1 MLDSN
6 RQWRLVS
13 YPEGMPSES
22 DWEMS
27 ESPILEPGDGEM
39 LVRAIY
45 LDVAPYMRARISPQ
59 KNYAAGVGPGD
70 VMLGGAIGEV
80 VHSNIPAYK
89 PGDFVVSDTTFGWQD
104 FAVLS
109 PSVVRPIDTDI
120 APLPCW
126 LDFMGLNG
134 LTAYIGLVDA
144 GQIKPGDTVL
154 ISAAAGSVGQIAGQ
168 IAKLAGCRAIAV
180 TSSEEK
186 IARCRELGYDAGI
199 NYRTEPDLA
208 AAVTRVC
215 PEGVDVFFD
224 NTAGPIHDAVLQ
236 NLAMHSRII
245 VCGTV
250 SLADRFGQPNIGP
263 RFMREILVSRA
274 RIQGFLVSDYQHRFQ
289 EARTRLASWHRSGNL
304 KFQYDIADGLEN
316 TPNAFLRVLTSKNLG
331 KQLVRVGEDRQGST

>member
-1 MLDSN
+1 MPDTN

-27 ESPILEPGDGEM
+27 EGPIPEPGDGEM

-70 VMLGGAIGEV
+70 IMLGGAIGEV
-80 VHSNIPAYK
+80 VRSNNSAYK
-89 PGDFVVSDTTFGWQD
+89 PGDFVVSDMTFGWQD
-104 FAVLS
+104 YAVIS
-109 PSVVRPIDTDI
+109 PSVVRPIDTDL

-126 LDFMGLNG
+126 LDFMGING
-134 LTAYIGLVDA
+134 LTAYIGLVDL
-144 GQIKPGDTVL
+144 GGMRPGDTVL

-168 IAKLAGCRAIAV
+168 IAKLSGCRVIAV

-208 AAVTRVC
+208 AAIAREC
-215 PEGVDVFFD
+215 PDGVDLFFD
-224 NTAGPIHDAVLQ
+224 NTSGPIHDAVLQ
-236 NLAMHSRII
+236 NLATHARII
-245 VCGTV
+245 LCGTV
-250 SLADRFGQPNIGP
+250 ALAETFGQPDIGP
-263 RFMREILVSRA
+263 RFMRQILVARA
-274 RIQGFLVSDYQHRFQ
+274 RIEGFIVFDYQHRYV
-289 EARTRLASWHRSGNL
+289 EARTRLAEWHRAGKL
-304 KFQYDIADGLEN
+304 QYQYDIADGLEN

-331 KQLVRVGEDRQGST
+331 KQLVRVGPET

>member
-1 MLDSN
+1 MPDSN

-27 ESPILEPGDGEM
+27 EGPIPTPGDGEM

-45 LDVAPYMRARISPQ
+45 LDVAPYMRARISTQ

-80 VHSNIPAYK
+80 VHSKTPAYER
-89 PGDFVVSDTTFGWQD
+89 GDFVVSDLTFGWQD

-109 PSVVRPIDTDI
+109 PSAVRRIDTEV

-134 LTAYIGLVDA
+134 LTAYIGLVDV
-144 GQIKPGDTVL
+144 GEIRPGDTVL

-168 IAKLAGCRAIAV
+168 IAKFAGCRAVAV

-208 AAVTRVC
+208 AAVAREC
-215 PEGVDVFFD
+215 PDGVDVFFD
-224 NTAGPIHDAVLQ
+224 NTSGPIHDAVLQ
-236 NLAMHSRII
+236 NLATHARII
-245 VCGTV
+245 LCGTV
-250 SLADRFGQPNIGP
+250 ALAETFGQPDIGP
-263 RFMREILVSRA
+263 RFMRQILVASA
-274 RIQGFLVSDYQHRFQ
+274 RIQGFLVFDYQHRYE
-289 EARTRLASWHRSGNL
+289 EARTRLAGWHHEGKL
-304 KFQYDIADGLEN
+304 QYQYDIADGLEN

-331 KQLVRVGEDRQGST
+331 KQLVRVGPEV

>member
-1 MLDSN
+1 MPDSN

-27 ESPILEPGDGEM
+27 EGPIPEPGDGEM

-59 KNYAAGVGPGD
+59 KNYAAGVSPGD
-70 VMLGGAIGEV
+70 VMLGGAVGEV
-80 VHSNIPAYK
+80 VSSNSPAYK
-89 PGDFVVSDTTFGWQD
+89 PGDFVVSDLTFGWQD
-104 FAVLS
+104 FAVIS
-109 PSVVRPIDTDI
+109 PSVVRRIDTDL

-144 GQIKPGDTVL
+144 GEMRPGDTVL
-154 ISAAAGSVGQIAGQ
+154 ISASAGSVGQIAGQ
-168 IAKLAGCRAIAV
+168 IAKLSGCRVIGV

-208 AAVTRVC
+208 AAVAREC
-215 PEGVDVFFD
+215 PDGVDMFFD

-236 NLAMHSRII
+236 NLATFARII

-250 SLADRFGQPNIGP
+250 ALAETFGQPDNGP
-263 RFMREILVSRA
+263 RFMRQILIARA
-274 RIQGFLVSDYQHRFQ
+274 RIQGFLVLDYQNRFQ
-289 EARTRLASWHRSGNL
+289 EARTRLADWHRAGKL
-304 KFQYDIADGLEN
+304 QYQYDIADGLEN

-331 KQLVRVGEDRQGST
+331 KQLVRVGPET

>member
-1 MLDSN
+1 MPDSN

-45 LDVAPYMRARISPQ
+45 LDVVPYMCARISPQ
-59 KNYAAGVGPGD
+59 KDYAAGVGPGD
-70 VMLGGAIGEV
+70 VMLGGAIGRV
-80 VHSNIPAYK
+80 IRSNDATYK
-89 PGDFVVSDTTFGWQD
+89 AGDFVVSDFIFRWQEY
-104 FAVLS
+104 AVIS
-109 PSVVRPIDTDI
+109 PSVVRRIDTDL

-144 GQIKPGDTVL
+144 GEMRPGDTVL
-154 ISAAAGSVGQIAGQ
+154 ISAAAGLVGQIAGQ
-168 IAKLAGCRAIAV
+168 IAKLDGCRVIAI

-199 NYRTEPDLA
+199 NYRAEPDLA
-208 AAVTRVC
+208 AAIAREC
-215 PEGVDVFFD
+215 PDGVDVFFD

-236 NLAMHSRII
+236 NLTTHARII
-245 VCGTV
+245 LCGTV
-250 SLADRFGQPNIGP
+250 ALAETFGQPDVGP
-263 RFMREILVSRA
+263 RFMRQILVARA
-274 RIQGFLVSDYQHRFQ
+274 RIQGFLILDYQYRYV
-289 EARTRLASWHRSGNL
+289 EARTRLAEWYRAGKL
-304 KFQYDIADGLEN
+304 QFQYDIADGLEN
-316 TPNAFLRVLTSKNLG
+316 TPNAFLRVMTSKNLG
-331 KQLVRVGEDRQGST
+331 KQLVRVGPDS

>member
-1 MLDSN
+1 MPDLN

-27 ESPILEPGDGEM
+27 ESSIPEPGDGEM

-59 KNYAAGVGPGD
+59 KNYAAGIGPGD

-80 VHSNIPAYK
+80 VRSKDAAYK
-89 PGDFVVSDTTFGWQD
+89 PGDFVVSDFTFGWQEY
-104 FAVLS
+104 AVIS
-109 PSVVRPIDTDI
+109 PSVVRRIDTDL

-144 GQIKPGDTVL
+144 GEMRPGDTVL

-168 IAKLAGCRAIAV
+168 IAKLAGCRVIAV

-208 AAVTRVC
+208 AAIAREC
-215 PEGVDVFFD
+215 PDGVDVFFD
-224 NTAGPIHDAVLQ
+224 NTAGSIHDAVLQ
-236 NLAMHSRII
+236 NLATHARII
-245 VCGTV
+245 LCGTV
-250 SLADRFGQPNIGP
+250 ALVEKFGQPDIGP
-263 RFMREILVSRA
+263 RFMRQILVARA
-274 RIQGFLVSDYQHRFQ
+274 RIQGFLVSDYQHRYVD
-289 EARTRLASWHRSGNL
+289 ARTRLAEWHRAGKL
-304 KFQYDIADGLEN
+304 QFQYDIADGLEN

-331 KQLVRVGEDRQGST
+331 KQLVRIGPDS

>member
-1 MLDSN
+1 MPNLN

-27 ESPILEPGDGEM
+27 ESPIPEPGEGEM
-39 LVRAIY
+39 LVRSIY

-59 KNYAAGVGPGD
+59 KNYASGVGLGD

-89 PGDFVVSDTTFGWQD
+89 PGDLVVSGGTFGWQD

-109 PSVVRPIDTDI
+109 PSVVRRIDTDV

-144 GQIKPGDTVL
+144 GQMKPGDTVL

-168 IAKLAGCRAIAV
+168 IAKLAGCHVIAV

-199 NYRTEPDLA
+199 NYRTEADLA
-208 AAVTRVC
+208 AAVARVC
-215 PEGVDVFFD
+215 PDGVDVFFD
-224 NTAGPIHDAVLQ
+224 NTAGPIHDAVMQ
-236 NLAMHSRII
+236 NLAIHSRII

-250 SLADRFGQPNIGP
+250 SLAGRFGQPNIGP
-263 RFMREILVSRA
+263 RFMREILVSRS
-274 RIQGFLVSDYQHRFQ
+274 RIQGFLVSDYQLRYQ
-289 EARTRLASWHRSGNL
+289 ETRTRLNNWYRTGEL

-331 KQLVRVGEDRQGST
+331 KQLVRVGEEGRGRI

>member
-1 MLDSN
+1 
-6 RQWRLVS
+6 
-13 YPEGMPSES
+13 
-22 DWEMS
+22 MS
-27 ESPILEPGDGEM
+27 EIPLPEPGDEEM

-59 KNYAAGVGPGD
+59 KNYAAGVGQGD

-80 VHSNIPAYK
+80 VHSNIPDYK

-104 FAVLS
+104 FGVLS
-109 PSVVRPIDTDI
+109 PSVVRRIDTDI

-134 LTAYIGLVDA
+134 LTAYTGLVDA

-168 IAKLAGCRAIAV
+168 IAQLAGSRAIAA

-186 IARCRELGYDAGI
+186 IAQYRELGYDAGI

-208 AAVTRVC
+208 AAVGRVC
-215 PEGVDVFFD
+215 LEGVDVFFD
-224 NTAGPIHDAVLQ
+224 NTAGPIHDAVLH

-250 SLADRFGQPNIGP
+250 RLADIVQPCPYPGILSLRLSAPVPRGADTPGQ
-263 RFMREILVSRA
+263 
-274 RIQGFLVSDYQHRFQ
+274 
-289 EARTRLASWHRSGNL
+289 LASKWQSQVSIRYRRRAGEHS
-304 KFQYDIADGLEN
+304 K
-316 TPNAFLRVLTSKNLG
+316 RVFASPDQQELG
-331 KQLVRVGEDRQGST
+331 KTTVAGWRRSPREHLRFTARRFSRHPRRDGAVISVG